1 MLTVEECK
9 KVLCSK
15 GKKYTDEE
23 VEKIR
28 EALRSHVKL
37 ANEAYTAQ
45 NSQNKQ
51 IPKEK
56 GK

>member
-1 MLTVEECK
+1 MFTVEECK
-9 KVLCSK
+9 KVLRSK
-15 GKKYTDEE
+15 GNKYTDEE

-28 EALRSHVKL
+28 EALRSHVKM

-45 NSQNKQ
+45 NSQNKSN
-51 IPKEK
+51 PKEK